1 MSTKTKKSGKKSS
14 GGSLF
19 SGISPRTR
27 NTILVGV
34 GSAALIAGL
43 VWAYYALTTIPP
55 PPVDKV
61 AAQEVT
67 DYLGNPR
74 GYGRLSVPRRE
85 EYLVGVYQQFNT
97 PKGMEDL
104 NRALRSMSMQER
116 QVFVDATFDVA
127 RERVMV
133 LAEEFN
139 RTPPKDRQ
147 RFVDNAI
154 SNFRNLQGN
163 LGGGG
168 NPNMNVGEPF
178 KPLAPEQSDGWNKVL
193 FSKTSARDR
202 AKAEPL
208 IDAMA
213 KGLREQKAQAA
224 RR

>member
-1 MSTKTKKSGKKSS
+1 M
-14 GGSLF
+14 
-19 SGISPRTR
+19 R
-27 NTILVGV
+27 NTILVGA
-34 GSAALIAGL
+34 GSVALIVGL
-43 VWAYYALTTIPP
+43 AWAYYALTTVPP
-55 PPVDKV
+55 PPVDKTPV
-61 AAQEVT
+61 QEVT

-74 GYGRLSVPRRE
+74 GYSRLSVPRRE
-85 EYLVGVYQQFNT
+85 EYLVSVYQQYNT
-97 PKGMEDL
+97 PQGMTDL

-127 RERVMV
+127 REKVLV

-147 RFVDNAI
+147 RFVDHAI
-154 SNFRNLQGN
+154 GNFRSLQGN

-178 KPLAPEQSDGWNKVL
+178 KPLAPEQSEDWNKVL

-202 AKAEPL
+202 VKAEPL

-213 KGLREQKAQAA
+213 KRLREQKAQGA